1 LTDPAAPFNIFS
13 VTCECVRK
21 HEKAFG
27 WALHVRYH
35 KISDE
40 TIRRLPVYLRDL
52 LTLSEQGR
60 TSISSNDLAA
70 LLGVNP
76 WQIRKDFSYFGDFG
90 TRGVGYDVENLI
102 RQIKKILRLSA
113 VNQVALVGVGNLG
126 TAVMAYPGFKRYGFE
141 IVAAFDSAAGKVGR
155 RIGDVQI
162 EDVAALNTLQRRNIH
177 IAAIAVPRDAAQEI
191 ADALV
196 EAGIKG
202 ILNFSPCYITVPKK
216 VKVITIDIAMDL
228 ARLPY
233 YLPGS

>member
-1 LTDPAAPFNIFS
+1 M
-13 VTCECVRK
+13 
-21 HEKAFG
+21 
-27 WALHVRYH
+27 RYH

-60 TSISSNDLAA
+60 TSISSNELAA

-102 RQIKKILRLSA
+102 RQIKKILRLST
-113 VNQVALVGVGNLG
+113 VNKVALVGVGNLG

-141 IVAAFDSAAGKVGR
+141 IVAAFDSAAGKIGR
-155 RIGDVQI
+155 RIGDVRI
-162 EDVAALNTLQRRNIH
+162 EDVAALNTLQRRSIH
-177 IAAIAVPRDAAQEI
+177 IAAIAVPRDAAQQT

-233 YLPGS
+233 YLPGN

>member
-1 LTDPAAPFNIFS
+1 M
-13 VTCECVRK
+13 
-21 HEKAFG
+21 
-27 WALHVRYH
+27 RYH

-60 TSISSNDLAA
+60 SSISSNDLAS

-102 RQIKKILRLSA
+102 RQIKKILRLSG
-113 VNQVALVGVGNLG
+113 VNKVALVGVGNLG
-126 TAVMAYPGFKRYGFE
+126 MAVMAYPGFKRYGFE
-141 IVAAFDSAAGKVGR
+141 IVAAFDSAAGKVGKQ
-155 RIGDVQI
+155 IGDVRI
-162 EDVAALNTLQRRNIH
+162 EDVVALNTLQRRNIH
-177 IAAIAVPRDAAQEI
+177 VAAIAVPRDAAQET

-196 EAGIKG
+196 DAGIKG

-233 YLPGS
+233 YLPGN